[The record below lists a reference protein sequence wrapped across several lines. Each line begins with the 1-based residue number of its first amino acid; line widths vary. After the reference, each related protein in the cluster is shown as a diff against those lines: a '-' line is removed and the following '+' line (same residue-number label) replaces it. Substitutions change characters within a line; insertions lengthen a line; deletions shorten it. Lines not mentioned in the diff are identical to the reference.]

1 MVCVALLNSILINIY
16 NYANANNVFQ
26 KFIID
31 QSVFGGKYAAL
42 NKYTD
47 QYRRHKLYKQSTQEV
62 GKEGWGKP
70 KGEYN
75 KNQYISKRN
84 VE

>member
-1 MVCVALLNSILINIY
+1 MIMPT
-16 NYANANNVFQ
+16 VFQ

-47 QYRRHKLYKQSTQEV
+47 QYRRHINYINSLPRKLEKMD
-62 GKEGWGKP
+62 GANLNN

-75 KNQYISKRN
+75 KNQDKCK
-84 VE
+84 

>member
-16 NYANANNVFQ
+16 NYANANYVFQ

-62 GKEGWGKP
+62 GKKGWGKP

-75 KNQYISKRN
+75 KNQYRSKRN